1 MQGCFT
7 PKVSVLM
14 KFLFIVDI
22 RTYLLIWQ
30 LVIRF
35 GKTLNKL

>member
-22 RTYLLIWQ
+22 RTYLFNLAACYSLWKNI
-30 LVIRF
+30 
-35 GKTLNKL
+35 K